1 MAIKVG
7 GRLDEDDELVNM
19 LMKTHQM
26 KDTIED
32 KEYTIEYRQVGI
44 KDYAKAERD
53 AVDDYELSITVFN
66 LCVVSPKG
74 LVGKGATLPVGFVMA
89 TSKKIIDESF
99 LTYIPKK
106 E

>member
-1 MAIKVG
+1 MAMKVG
-7 GRLDEDDELVNM
+7 GKLDEDEELVNL
-19 LMKTHQM
+19 LMKTHQI
-26 KDTIED
+26 KDKIED
-32 KEYTIEYRQVGI
+32 KEYIIEFRQVGI

-53 AVDDYELSITVFN
+53 AVDDFELSITIFN

-74 LVGKGATLPVGFVMA
+74 LVGKGATLPVGFVMT
-89 TSKKIIDESF
+89 TSKKIIDKSF